1 MLLLVRNIVEIYLCA
16 TCKLIDKLCGSFGAY
31 MRHVHGSVKR
41 RQRKKAHQWYAKSL
55 LRQGNQH
62 VK

>member
-1 MLLLVRNIVEIYLCA
+1 MLLLVRNIVEIYLRA
-16 TCKLIDKLCGSFGAY
+16 TRKLIDKLCGCFGAY
-31 MRHVHGSVKR
+31 MRHLHWAVKR
-41 RQRKKAHQWYAKSL
+41 RQRKKAHQRCAKSL